1 MEGLG
6 INIGLLIAQ
15 TLNIAIV
22 FIVLTAWIYRP
33 VKGLL
38 KNRRETIAQGLE
50 DARVAAEARQNAE
63 SEAEKITADAQ
74 ARAAEIVRDA
84 TERAEKTALDTQTS
98 AEAEAAGARAEALAE
113 VHLERD
119 RMLSELRGQ
128 VAARSMAAAQKL
140 VGDALDENRQRALI
154 QAFFSGVESGKVVVL
169 EDASVSGASAVV
181 TSALPLSESE
191 QQTVKDSVLSKT
203 GAGTDVVFRVDPSIL
218 GGLVIRVGD
227 KVLDGSVSGQL
238 EDMRQRM
245 R

>member
-1 MEGLG
+1 LEGLG

-74 ARAAEIVRDA
+74 AKAAEIVREA
-84 TERAEKTALDTQTS
+84 TERAEKTALDIQAS
-98 AEAEAAGARAEALAE
+98 AEAEATSAREEALAE

-119 RMLSELRGQ
+119 RMLTDLRGQ
-128 VAARSMAAAQKL
+128 VAALSMAAAQKL
-140 VGDALDENRQRALI
+140 VGEALDESRQHTLI
-154 QAFFSGVESGKVVVL
+154 QEFFSGVESGKVVVL
-169 EDASVSGASAVV
+169 EDTSVSGESAVV
-181 TSALPLSESE
+181 TSALPLSASE
-191 QQTVKDSVLSKT
+191 QQTVRENVLSKS
-203 GAGTDVVFRVDPSIL
+203 GAETQVDFRVDPSIL

-238 EDMRQRM
+238 EEMRQRM